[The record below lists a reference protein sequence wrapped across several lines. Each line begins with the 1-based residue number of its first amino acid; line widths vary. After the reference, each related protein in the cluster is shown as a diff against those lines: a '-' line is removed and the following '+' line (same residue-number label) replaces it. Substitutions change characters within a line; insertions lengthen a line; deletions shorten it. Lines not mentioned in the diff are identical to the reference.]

1 MARDMT
7 PRQVAEAYLAAWNAH
22 DADAAA
28 ALMADEVTYFDVIVG
43 KPQKGRDA
51 ARDKVI
57 KLFVTAAPDL
67 TFKMTGEPIES
78 ANGIAYEFTFAGT
91 NTGAWGPD
99 TPATGKPFS
108 FNGVTFM
115 RVENGKIV
123 YQGDWYDSVAAPTSV
138 PDRGLLLALSRRAD
152 VALSTSA
159 FGAKADI
166 PNRRALMSAN
176 DPKRTCAS
184 VGYKVAETTYSWRSG
199 CPPTS
204 IAVKSAA
211 TPSSAS
217 KVWLSTKTRRRNAR
231 SVTAKK

>member
-28 ALMADEVTYFDVIVG
+28 ALMADDVTYFDVIVG
-43 KPQKGRDA
+43 KSQKGRDA

-108 FNGVTFM
+108 FKGVTFM

-123 YQGDWYDSVAAPTSV
+123 YQGDYYH
-138 PDRGLLLALSRRAD
+138 GLDFQKQL
-152 VALSTSA
+152 
-159 FGAKADI
+159 GWI
-166 PNRRALMSAN
+166 Q
-176 DPKRTCAS
+176 
-184 VGYKVAETTYSWRSG
+184 
-199 CPPTS
+199 
-204 IAVKSAA
+204 
-211 TPSSAS
+211 
-217 KVWLSTKTRRRNAR
+217 
-231 SVTAKK
+231 

>member
-1 MARDMT
+1 MQLWLEQRGKASPACKERKYPMARDMT
-7 PRQVAEAYLAAWNAH
+7 PRQVAEAWLAAWNAH

-28 ALMADEVTYFDVIVG
+28 ALMADDVTYFDVTVG
-43 KPQKGRDA
+43 EPQKGRDA

-67 TFKMTGEPIES
+67 TWKVTGEPIES

-123 YQGDWYDSVAAPTSV
+123 YQGDWYD
-138 PDRGLLLALSRRAD
+138 GLGFQKQL
-152 VALSTSA
+152 
-159 FGAKADI
+159 GWI
-166 PNRRALMSAN
+166 Q
-176 DPKRTCAS
+176 
-184 VGYKVAETTYSWRSG
+184 
-199 CPPTS
+199 
-204 IAVKSAA
+204 
-211 TPSSAS
+211 
-217 KVWLSTKTRRRNAR
+217 
-231 SVTAKK
+231 